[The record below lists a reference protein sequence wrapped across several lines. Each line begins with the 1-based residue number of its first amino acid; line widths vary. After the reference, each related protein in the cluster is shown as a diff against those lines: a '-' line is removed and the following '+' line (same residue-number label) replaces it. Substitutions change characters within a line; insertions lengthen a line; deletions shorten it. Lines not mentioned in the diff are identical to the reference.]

1 MVKKLGVDSLP
12 ALVGWTSNGEKHIL
26 KTGVSVKDLK
36 SAVHDL
42 SGLLDG
48 LEKKNK
54 KAGSTSR
61 KQQTEPLSPW
71 VSSTLVVEL
80 LLVESGACKQ
90 IGWQCGWFKILF
102 L

>member
-48 LEKKNK
+48 
-54 KAGSTSR
+54 
-61 KQQTEPLSPW
+61 
-71 VSSTLVVEL
+71 
-80 LLVESGACKQ
+80 
-90 IGWQCGWFKILF
+90 
-102 L
+102 